1 MPAPRRCPPWA
12 MQFFSYETPKS
23 VVVRSWVVGATHRAV
38 QLLILA
44 YFIGWVF
51 LHEKAYQVRDTVIE
65 SSVVT
70 KVKGIGRYAG
80 RVLDTADYGT
90 SVFVVVTKQILTEQ
104 QEQGLCP
111 EVRGCG
117 GSGGGIGRTHGCS
130 AGLLTGRCVPYNGTL
145 RTCEIRGWLT
155 GARGPRGCHPLPALR
170 LREPPTGATSRPR
183 PSRANLPPPGA
194 GGDLGRCRFHP
205 QLQPLCPIL
214 RLGDVVRLAGQ
225 DFRTLAAT
233 VSRAGDPGGGH
244 SEGDVRHRRHR
255 NARVPHVYATAV
267 SPHRHA
273 RYHRCQDGTE
283 RRTLT
288 KAFGIRFDVLVY
300 GHAGKFGI
308 VPTLIN
314 AVAGTVLCDIILL
327 NFLKGAEHYK
337 ARKFEEVSGAGA
349 AVGPLWGCHGAGS
362 GNTGDVW
369 GRMGGTRSGSA
380 PDPCGSLAMGQGLT
394 QGPPA
399 APQVPEVDMV
409 PSPGSP
415 TAPAPGGLGLCPR
428 DKQSTDSGTFSL
440 GH

>member
-1 MPAPRRCPPWA
+1 MCPSAVPARPPMPAPRRCPPWA

-51 LHEKAYQVRDTVIE
+51 LHEKAYQVRDTGIE

-80 RVLDTADYGT
+80 RVLDTADYVTPPQGT

-104 QEQGLCP
+104 QAQGLCP

-117 GSGGGIGRTHGCS
+117 GRGGRTHGCS
-130 AGLLTGRCVPYNGTL
+130 AGLLTGRCVPYNETL
-145 RTCEIRGWLT
+145 RTCEIRGWCPPEVDTVDVPIMLEAENFT
-155 GARGPRGCHPLPALR
+155 LFIKNSIRFPLFGF
-170 LREPPTGATSRPR
+170 EK
-183 PSRANLPPPGA
+183 ANLPPPGA

-225 DFRTLAAT
+225 DFRSLATTGGVLAIKIGWVCDLDRGGERCLPRYSFTRLDGLSHAT
-233 VSRAGDPGGGH
+233 GY
-244 SEGDVRHRRHR
+244 
-255 NARVPHVYATAV
+255 NF
-267 SPHRHA
+267 RHA
-273 RYHRCQDGTE
+273 RYHHCQDGPE

-314 AVAGTVLCDIILL
+314 TVAGTVLCDIILL

-349 AVGPLWGCHGAGS
+349 AMGLGQA
-362 GNTGDVW
+362 TQGDVW
-369 GRMGGTRSGSA
+369 GWMGGSHLGSA
-380 PDPCGSLAMGQGLT
+380 PDRCSALAMGQELT
-394 QGPPA
+394 QAHPLPPRCQRQTWCHPLA
-399 APQVPEVDMV
+399 APRRRPL
-409 PSPGSP
+409 
-415 TAPAPGGLGLCPR
+415 GG
-428 DKQSTDSGTFSL
+428 
-440 GH
+440 

>member
-111 EVRGCG
+111 ESEAAFRCRSDRDCRDRSPTS
-117 GSGGGIGRTHGCS
+117 GS
-130 AGLLTGRCVPYNGTL
+130 GLLTGRCVPYNGTL
-145 RTCEIRGWLT
+145 RTCEIRGWCPPEVDT
-155 GARGPRGCHPLPALR
+155 HPLPALR
-170 LREPPTGATSRPR
+170 LREVGAPGPGRAAEPPTGATSRPR

-233 VSRAGDPGGGH
+233 GGVLAIKIGWVCDLDRGGERCLPRYSFTRLDGLSRATGY
-244 SEGDVRHRRHR
+244 
-255 NARVPHVYATAV
+255 NF
-267 SPHRHA
+267 RHA

-300 GHAGKFGI
+300 GH
-308 VPTLIN
+308 
-314 AVAGTVLCDIILL
+314 
-327 NFLKGAEHYK
+327 